1 MLKIARNR
9 YVLFQILAKRG
20 KRSPTP
26 EKSCSRSHIPKN
38 RENRELFNPT
48 GRKCEQAFI
57 DRMLLDKRCI
67 KLGSNFTKQT

>member
-1 MLKIARNR
+1 MLKNARNR

-38 RENRELFNPT
+38 RENREIFNPT
-48 GRKCEQAFI
+48 GRTVWTGLTKITISQIRFI
-57 DRMLLDKRCI
+57 YNDVDKT
-67 KLGSNFTKQT
+67 L

>member
-1 MLKIARNR
+1 MLKNARNR

-48 GRKCEQAFI
+48 GRKCEQAF
-57 DRMLLDKRCI
+57 
-67 KLGSNFTKQT
+67 SE